1 MTMIDPILM
10 EFEQESATTRRVLS
24 CVPTEK
30 LDWRPHPKA
39 RSLGELS
46 THIAVSQKAVTSAIQ
61 KPTHELLQL
70 KETVPEKSEGIV
82 AMFDENIVEAKRLLG
97 AMSDDDLLSKW
108 QGMAGG
114 KTVFS
119 APKIAVVRA
128 ILLNHT
134 YHHRGQL
141 SAYLRQL
148 DVKLPSIYGPSAD
161 ENPFM

>member
-39 RSLGELS
+39 RSLGELA

-82 AMFDENIVEAKRLLG
+82 AMFDDNISRIGESESA
-97 AMSDDDLLSKW
+97 
-108 QGMAGG
+108 AGRPAAPRRRSCPRHRESMQAPRR
-114 KTVFS
+114 TV
-119 APKIAVVRA
+119 ALEER
-128 ILLNHT
+128 
-134 YHHRGQL
+134 R
-141 SAYLRQL
+141 
-148 DVKLPSIYGPSAD
+148 
-161 ENPFM
+161 